1 MKKLSLFVI
10 SFLWL
15 YVVKAQETKE
25 VVFALSVKP
34 LYGNLFIHSK
44 DLEPF
49 RGTTITGCQI
59 DLNRYRKDALA
70 YSYANKHFNS
80 GFGLQVAKFS
90 DTRLG
95 SALNLSY
102 FMEPFIWERER
113 FSIRLRCAGGLNLA
127 SNPYDS
133 ITNKLNDGYSSH
145 VNGYLGLG
153 FSAWYQ
159 INANM
164 SFFLDGTYSH
174 FSNGN
179 TKNPNLGI
187 NYPNLGIGLEYR
199 FKPKQKPLGKLLFY
213 DNKWRTDFALYGSNK
228 SLPIAP
234 TKRFWTYGAHMLV
247 SYRTG
252 KLHAFTLG
260 TEFYIDESMRY
271 AMDNHNIY
279 GSMNLDNKFV
289 GLLGGHEF
297 LFNRCIFSQQLG
309 VYIYKEVPEEFVNRV
324 YHRWGFH
331 YKLSKNWMVGI
342 NLNANLQKAFLFD
355 ARLVYS
361 MYY

>member
-1 MKKLSLFVI
+1 
-10 SFLWL
+10 
-15 YVVKAQETKE
+15 
-25 VVFALSVKP
+25 
-34 LYGNLFIHSK
+34 
-44 DLEPF
+44 
-49 RGTTITGCQI
+49 
-59 DLNRYRKDALA
+59 LNRYRKDALA

>member
-80 GFGLQVAKFS
+80 GFGLQVVKFS

-113 FSIRLRCAGGLNLA
+113 FSIPVQIYLTA
-127 SNPYDS
+127 SNCGAS
-133 ITNKLNDGYSSH
+133 K
-145 VNGYLGLG
+145 G
-153 FSAWYQ
+153 F
-159 INANM
+159 
-164 SFFLDGTYSH
+164 
-174 FSNGN
+174 
-179 TKNPNLGI
+179 
-187 NYPNLGIGLEYR
+187 
-199 FKPKQKPLGKLLFY
+199 
-213 DNKWRTDFALYGSNK
+213 
-228 SLPIAP
+228 
-234 TKRFWTYGAHMLV
+234 
-247 SYRTG
+247 
-252 KLHAFTLG
+252 
-260 TEFYIDESMRY
+260 
-271 AMDNHNIY
+271 
-279 GSMNLDNKFV
+279 
-289 GLLGGHEF
+289 
-297 LFNRCIFSQQLG
+297 
-309 VYIYKEVPEEFVNRV
+309 
-324 YHRWGFH
+324 
-331 YKLSKNWMVGI
+331 
-342 NLNANLQKAFLFD
+342 
-355 ARLVYS
+355 
-361 MYY
+361 